1 MAGERILIVEDE
13 AITGMDISEMVRIFG
28 YKPHGPVAT
37 GKAAVESALALRP
50 EVILMDI
57 MLKGPMTG
65 IQAAEAIRAQY
76 RCSVIYLTGSSDQIK
91 ADLAQLTES
100 FGLVL
105 KPIDE
110 EELHRAIKTALR
122 PNETTPGCPSHVPR
136 SAVPERTA
144 APEAEDK
151 PTVSEYRTA

>member
-13 AITGMDISEMVRIFG
+13 VITGMELRELVRMFG
-28 YKPHGPVAT
+28 YEPHGPVVS

-50 EVILMDI
+50 DVILMDV

-65 IQAAEAIRAQY
+65 IEAARAIHAEY
-76 RCSVIYLTGSSDQIK
+76 RCPVIYLTGSSDQVRTE
-91 ADLAQLTES
+91 LAQLTEP

-110 EELHRAIKTALR
+110 HELHGAIKRALDA
-122 PNETTPGCPSHVPR
+122 N
-136 SAVPERTA
+136 ERTQA
-144 APEAEDK
+144 
-151 PTVSEYRTA
+151 VLRM